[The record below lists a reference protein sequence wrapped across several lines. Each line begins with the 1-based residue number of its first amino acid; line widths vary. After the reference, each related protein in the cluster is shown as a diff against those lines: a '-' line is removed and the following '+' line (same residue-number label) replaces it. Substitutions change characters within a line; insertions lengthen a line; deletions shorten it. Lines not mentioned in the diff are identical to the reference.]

1 MCEISKDACMRSI
14 PKRINYSDEGSSTVS
29 RRSKR
34 VLCNVLNVVFH
45 AQPGLTRV
53 LLAEPM
59 RLPLL
64 VGIAAGVGLR
74 FANGKNAIRPDNS
87 LA

>member
-1 MCEISKDACMRSI
+1 MRV
-14 PKRINYSDEGSSTVS
+14 RAAYSVHLLRSEGSSTVS

-45 AQPGLTRV
+45 ALPGLTHV
-53 LLAEPM
+53 LLAEPK

-64 VGIAAGVGLR
+64 VGIVVEGGR
-74 FANGKNAIRPDNS
+74 RSANGKNGIKLDNF

>member
-1 MCEISKDACMRSI
+1 MYKLHIGEHHLR
-14 PKRINYSDEGSSTVS
+14 REGSSTVS

-45 AQPGLTRV
+45 ALPGLTHV
-53 LLAEPM
+53 LLAEPK

-64 VGIAAGVGLR
+64 VGIVVEGEPR
-74 FANGKNAIRPDNS
+74 SANGKNVIKLDS
-87 LA
+87 CLA